1 MKKLITKLTTLLI
14 AFTLS
19 TSLMA
24 IDYVVSGAGT
34 SVVNGTYLEDIVV
47 NGKTSYK
54 YADATTYYLFYK
66 DSYWYIHVNTS
77 PSGPF
82 DSFYYI
88 ENSADEPPSSGWST
102 GSAGVEPFPTLAESQ
117 TYSLEFDGS
126 DDYVDLGTSSDLKPT
141 AALTVEVWANAD
153 DWQSG
158 TTGKL
163 VSNTHVGGYD
173 LSIRD
178 AGITFTVYSD
188 GVYRQPQFSNSGYS
202 GWHHIAGTFDGQYA
216 KLYIDGV
223 LKNTVD
229 MGTSGNAIT
238 YGYPSNSTLLGAEA
252 GSSSTPDGSYFD
264 GKFDDVRIWDVAR
277 TQAEIQEYICEDVS
291 SESNLIAYYRMS
303 NGSGTSLIDNSSTS
317 YTGTLYDGGS
327 VGNGPTWQTDYL
339 IPDGDGTTGTEYQIQ
354 TLNHLWWLSQN
365 SGEWSKLFEQT
376 ADIDMTA
383 TQNWDSGDGFTSI
396 GNITI
401 KFTGSYDGQGHTI
414 TGIYINRSA
423 SPIGFFGQVNNGTIT
438 NLNLESASVTGN
450 WYAGGLVGDNNGLID
465 NCSYTGDVA
474 APYYC
479 GGIAARNSTDDIIIN
494 SYANANVTVT
504 GSSPAASG
512 GGFTGGNRGA
522 IINCYSHGN
531 VLRNHPSS
539 SSGNFGAFCGQ
550 ANAGSSTMYCYSTGD
565 VTYTGATDPTD
576 KGFIGIESAGTS
588 DNNFFDSEA
597 SNQTT
602 GTGATAK
609 TTEQM
614 KTLSTF
620 TDAGW
625 DFTSPVWARA
635 DGTNNGYPNLE
646 SNTSTKTWIGGTTD
660 YLTAWT
666 ALSNWDDG
674 ILPTA
679 TDNISIPGNLDNNPT
694 ISGSTSAV
702 CNKLVIVSSTGSG
715 TNASLTID
723 DDGGLTVSNN
733 LDNDGTL
740 TINSTADGTGSLI
753 VEGTATGDVAI
764 QRYLTQGKWHYISA
778 PVNDTRVFNEFLSLT
793 GGTNND
799 QFYWWDED
807 GTYVGSTG
815 IWFDI
820 LNNPTGISY
829 TVNSFVAAQG
839 YAITYAGSGSETIG
853 FSGIPYDENKV
864 ISITNTLNSTNR
876 GANLVGN
883 PFCSDIAINSNAQT
897 DDNFITQNSSVL
909 HSSAQAVYFWDDTE
923 EEYVTKSNIGEVYAE
938 PGQGFMVIA
947 KDEDAPHSLEFNIN
961 IRKHGSA
968 TFYKSN
974 DEKTLELMISD
985 SENRINKTTIAF
997 LPDMTNG
1004 LDPSYDA
1011 MKLKGNPNIALY
1023 TRLIEDNG
1031 TDFAIQALKNENI
1044 ESYVI
1049 PIGVDVAE
1057 TIMCEFSLN
1066 TESIEGYPIYLKDR
1080 LENTITNLKEDNY
1093 NTLVTES
1100 GIGRFYLHFTEI
1112 SSIEDG
1118 DTNTSNTIRTYA
1130 SNNTLYILNPQQ
1142 KQGTITIYNL
1152 TGQKVAAFKLTG
1164 DTKQQQTLNVVDM
1177 INIVKI
1183 QTNDE
1188 VLSGKVI
1195 FR

>member
-1 MKKLITKLTTLLI
+1 MKKLTKKLTTLLI
-14 AFTLS
+14 ALTLS

-24 IDYVVSGAGT
+24 Q
-34 SVVNGTYLEDIVV
+34 N
-47 NGKTSYK
+47 NC
-54 YADATTYYLFYK
+54 
-66 DSYWYIHVNTS
+66 
-77 PSGPF
+77 
-82 DSFYYI
+82 
-88 ENSADEPPSSGWST
+88 
-102 GSAGVEPFPTLAESQ
+102 
-117 TYSLEFDGS
+117 LEFDGT
-126 DDYVDLGTSSDLKPT
+126 DDYVSVPHNNVFNWGSGAFSVSAWFKTSSTALSAIVDKDWWGTYPT
-141 AALTVEVWANAD
+141 GWSLMLNVNGTGTATFMIGDGSSPNINVTGGSNLND
-153 DWQSG
+153 DKWHQVVAVRSA
-158 TTGKL
+158 TN
-163 VSNTHVGGYD
+163 S
-173 LSIRD
+173 
-178 AGITFTVYSD
+178 YSL
-188 GVYRQPQFSNSGYS
+188 F
-202 GWHHIAGTFDGQYA
+202 
-216 KLYIDGV
+216 IDGV
-223 LKNTVD
+223 NV
-229 MGTSGNAIT
+229 
-238 YGYPSNSTLLGAEA
+238 
-252 GSSSTPDGSYFD
+252 GSSSETKTNIDNSYAIGIGARASRDNAFYFSGLID
-264 GKFDDVRIWDVAR
+264 EVRIWNVAR

-291 SESNLIAYYRMS
+291 SESNLIAYYRMT
-303 NGSGTSLIDNSSTS
+303 NGSGTSLTDNSAYSN
-317 YTGTLYDGGS
+317 TGTLYDG
-327 VGNGPTWQTDYL
+327 PTWETDYL
-339 IPDGDGTTGTEYQIQ
+339 VPAGAGTSGTEYQIQ

-365 SGEWSKLFEQT
+365 SGEWNKYFQQT

-909 HSSAQAVYFWDDTE
+909 HSSAQAVYFWDDTD

-985 SENRINKTTIAF
+985 AENRLNKTTIAF

-1031 TDFAIQALKNENI
+1031 TDFAIQALRNENI
-1044 ESYVI
+1044 ESYII
-1049 PIGVDVAE
+1049 PIGIDVAE
-1057 TIMCEFSLN
+1057 TIMCEFSIN
-1066 TESIEGYPIYLKDR
+1066 TESMEGYPIYLEDR
-1080 LENTITNLKEDNY
+1080 LDNTVTNLKETIY
-1093 NTLVTES
+1093 STLVTES
-1100 GIGRFYLHFTEI
+1100 GTGRFYLHFTDI

-1118 DTNTSNTIRTYA
+1118 NNTTPSIRTYA

-1142 KQGTITIYNL
+1142 KQGTVTIYNL
-1152 TGQKVAAFKLTG
+1152 TGQKATAFKLTG
-1164 DTKQQQTLNVVDM
+1164 DTKQQRTLNLFDM

-1188 VLSGKVI
+1188 VLSEKLI